1 MAYFITLGK
10 YNTLFRYFWY
20 HIIVRFFSEY
30 LIQSFFPRKTNVFKD
45 NPLPPDLLIQEGFN
59 YLGTFICSL
68 FLMKYEVNQ
77 TKINKPIDH
86 KSGIQP
92 ILPETRNKNQEVILI
107 YNDAEGSICQF
118 SNFIIIILLFICE
131 QSINIFLSFSLR
143 GLDFW
148 MPELLFICYLTYK
161 MFRIPIYLHKKVAI
175 IFILIFCTLFKSLSL
190 VYRFD
195 DDPDE
200 RIYKY
205 YKWII
210 PIGIIIFV
218 LIELLRSY
226 TFCKIKALFDYK
238 FVLTSKFLAAYGLF
252 GAVLCFSSSIIST
265 NVACISQSKFKYV
278 KLICNVNH
286 NGKYYYDSYSNFFN
300 LLWRNRD
307 IYINIIFIF
316 IFLIEIILSFFLKL
330 YALLILKKLNPEYY
344 ICSNS
349 LYYFIIDL
357 FDVFAYLITGD
368 REFKYYKVFG
378 TLAEFLSLLGTIVY
392 LELIELH
399 FCGLDHDLKKY
410 IGERSLSESKT
421 IEFNGDEYRKSELEE
436 LNE

>member
-10 YNTLFRYFWY
+10 YNKLFRYFWY
-20 HIIVRFFSEY
+20 HIIVKFFSEY
-30 LIQSFFPRKTNVFKD
+30 LIQSFLARKTNVFKD

-77 TKINKPIDH
+77 TKINKAIDH
-86 KSGIQP
+86 KSDNQP
-92 ILPETRNKNQEVILI
+92 NLPETRNKSQEVILI
-107 YNDAEGSICQF
+107 YNDVEGSICQF
-118 SNFIIIILLFICE
+118 SNFIVIILLFICE
-131 QSINIFLSFSLR
+131 QLINFFVSFSLR

-210 PIGIIIFV
+210 PIGIISFV

-252 GAVLCFSSSIIST
+252 GTILCFISTIISA
-265 NVACISQSKFKYV
+265 NVACVSESKFKHV
-278 KLICNVNH
+278 KLICNANH
-286 NGKYYYDSYSNFFN
+286 NGKYYYDTYSNFFN

-330 YALLILKKLNPEYY
+330 YTLLILKKLNPEYY

-378 TLAEFLSLLGTIVY
+378 TVAEFLSLFGTIVY

-410 IGERSLSESKT
+410 IGERSLSEST
-421 IEFNGDEYRKSELEE
+421 IEFNSDEFRKSELEE